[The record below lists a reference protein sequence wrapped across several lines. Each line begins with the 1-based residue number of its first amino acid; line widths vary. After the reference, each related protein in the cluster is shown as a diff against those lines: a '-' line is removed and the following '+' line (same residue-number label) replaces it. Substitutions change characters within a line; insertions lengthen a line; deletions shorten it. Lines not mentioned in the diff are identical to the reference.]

1 MSVQEILAQVANGT
15 LKAEDAAKLLP
26 SPQAASKGI
35 RARVSPKGA
44 VSVYGL
50 QAQYPVTLYVGQW
63 DRVFTEGKTL
73 IEKCI
78 AENAHLLD
86 LKTDSDTVKAVKAAA
101 RIKAGIVAKKAA

>member
-26 SPQAASKGI
+26 SSQAASKGI
-35 RARVSPKGA
+35 SVRVSAKGA

-50 QAQYPVTLYVGQW
+50 QAQFPVTLYAGQW
-63 DRVFTEGKTL
+63 ERVFAEAKPL

-78 AENAHLLD
+78 AENAGLVD

-101 RIKAGIVAKKAA
+101 RLKAGIVAKKAA